1 MENKLLNS
9 GSDDEDSDTADIA
22 TRTRATYFAKKETR
36 PPRPIE
42 PNVQVQNHQ
51 EHAGRSGEVS
61 EDKDLGNGGIWSANK
76 VKLHTKFF
84 DRIWWVTLV
93 SSTWMTRKVFLDR
106 A

>member
-42 PNVQVQNHQ
+42 PNVEVQNHQ

-93 SSTWMTRKVFLDR
+93 STWMTRKVFLDR

>member
-1 MENKLLNS
+1 MENELLNS

-22 TRTRATYFAKKETR
+22 TRTKATYFAKKKTR

-51 EHAGRSGEVS
+51 EHAERSGEVS
-61 EDKDLGNGGIWSANK
+61 EDKDLGYGDIWSANK

-84 DRIWWVTLV
+84 DRI
-93 SSTWMTRKVFLDR
+93 
-106 A
+106 